1 MKLYFIT
8 TGGGL
13 GNQIMSYALW
23 LYLKRSGYRTMLY
36 LRVNYLVRIFNI
48 KDGLVKK
55 NYFLDCFVNVL
66 KRYGS
71 CVRLFNR
78 WFSRIGYIEY
88 TSFFGLNVIDYPEWG
103 NYKFVN
109 EILPELR
116 MDLLFPEDSNQQ
128 NKSVLD
134 MMRESDSVSIHV
146 RRGDY
151 QNSVHWRVILGDIC
165 DKKYYEDAIEKV
177 YSLLSK
183 PVFFIF
189 SDDIE
194 WVKSNLNLDHP
205 VFVDWNQGEN
215 SFRDIQLMSYCKVNI
230 IANSTFSLCAS
241 WLNVNTNPIRIVPS
255 KWLNSYFD
263 NLLIKYIPSDWIIIN
278 NKKPTISITTS
289 SILSECS
296 IKDILKQ
303 RYSDFELILNDSGE
317 VKIFDGRIK
326 TGEINGRYIYNY
338 TRSDS
343 LKFRNRNY
351 LWNWLSKIYAD
362 ELYG

>member
-1 MKLYFIT
+1 MKMYFVT

-23 LYLKRSGYRTMLY
+23 LYLKKSGCRTILY
-36 LRVNYLVRIFNI
+36 LRVNHLSKIFNVKGGLI
-48 KDGLVKK
+48 KKPYFNFFIFVIKQWG
-55 NYFLDCFVNVL
+55 NYIRV
-66 KRYGS
+66 
-71 CVRLFNR
+71 FNR
-78 WFSRIGYIEY
+78 FFHRRKVVEY
-88 TSFFGLNVIDYPEWG
+88 SSLLGINVIDYPEWMD
-103 NYKFVN
+103 YKFIN
-109 EILPELR
+109 RILPELR
-116 MDLLFPEDSNQQ
+116 QNLSFPEDDNDN
-128 NKSVLD
+128 NKRIIN

-189 SDDIE
+189 SDVIE

-278 NKKPTISITTS
+278 NKKPTISIITS

-326 TGEINGRYIYNY
+326 NGEINGRYIYNY
-338 TRSDS
+338 TQSDS

>member
-1 MKLYFIT
+1 MAIFEKI
-8 TGGGL
+8 G
-13 GNQIMSYALW
+13 MS
-23 LYLKRSGYRTMLY
+23 TILY
-36 LRVNYLVRIFNI
+36 LRVNHLSKIFNVKGGLI
-48 KDGLVKK
+48 KKPYFNFFIFVIKQWG
-55 NYFLDCFVNVL
+55 NYIRV
-66 KRYGS
+66 
-71 CVRLFNR
+71 FNR
-78 WFSRIGYIEY
+78 FFHRRKVVEY
-88 TSFFGLNVIDYPEWG
+88 SSLLGINVIDYPEWMD
-103 NYKFVN
+103 YKFIN
-109 EILPELR
+109 RILPELR
-116 MDLLFPEDSNQQ
+116 QNLSFPEDDNDN
-128 NKSVLD
+128 NKRIIN

-278 NKKPTISITTS
+278 NKKPTISIITS

-326 TGEINGRYIYNY
+326 NGEINGRYIYNY
-338 TRSDS
+338 TQSDS